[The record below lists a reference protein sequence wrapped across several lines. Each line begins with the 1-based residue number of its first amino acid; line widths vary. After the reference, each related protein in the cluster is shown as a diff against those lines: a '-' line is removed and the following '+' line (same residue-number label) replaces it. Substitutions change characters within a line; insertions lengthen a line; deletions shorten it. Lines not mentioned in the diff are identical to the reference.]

1 MTTRM
6 FSILT
11 VLALVAAMVAPAL
24 AQTSGGST
32 GTGSAPST
40 GSGSA
45 PSAAPSATQP
55 STSTT
60 QPSTSTTSPGTGSGT
75 GTTGKAKSSP
85 GTGQVGTGTSGA
97 GSMPAT
103 GSTAGTS
110 KSGMG
115 MNGSGGTEQVKAM
128 QKALQDKGMDPGP
141 IDGIMGPKTMA
152 ALKAFQKDQKL
163 TESGKLD
170 DQTREKLGVSR

>member
-6 FSILT
+6 FRILT

-75 GTTGKAKSSP
+75 GTTGKAKSNP

-115 MNGSGGTEQVKAM
+115 MNGCGGTEQVKAM

-163 TESGKLD
+163 SESGRLD
-170 DQTREKLGVSR
+170 DQTREKLGVTQ